1 MKSSI
6 SLIVLMGLFLFP
18 CLKSVGD
25 LKYGYSRVSSYPY
38 EIEKQEHNNWCV
50 FATIASYPG
59 IDLPQCLIATDFVT
73 TYGEK
78 LRIVVICLKNRIIQH
93 V

>member
-6 SLIVLMGLFLFP
+6 SLIVLIGLLLFP

-38 EIEKQEHNNWCV
+38 EIEKQEHNN
-50 FATIASYPG
+50 
-59 IDLPQCLIATDFVT
+59 
-73 TYGEK
+73 
-78 LRIVVICLKNRIIQH
+78 
-93 V
+93 